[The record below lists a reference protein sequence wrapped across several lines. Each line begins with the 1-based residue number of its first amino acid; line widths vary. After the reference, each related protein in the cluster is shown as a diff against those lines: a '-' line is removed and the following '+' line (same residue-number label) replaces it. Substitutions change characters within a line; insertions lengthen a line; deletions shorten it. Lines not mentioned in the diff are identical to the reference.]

1 MVLYLEQFTFHF
13 LTIHPYT
20 NIQPSFNLLSGF
32 RTLFSS
38 EAEGQHQ
45 ECQAV
50 ECNPVSDT
58 LKMFALL
65 IAVQQTSFNTKFLK
79 YKKKKKICLYKKM
92 NWFFFLDKISYV
104 LEMSLFPEPFLH
116 CALCTFQL
124 LCVKLHSC
132 SYCSW
137 KPNNASIT
145 KKYKGENL
153 LIGLCFCRFSRSQ
166 VTQS

>member
-1 MVLYLEQFTFHF
+1 MKQRASTKSVKQLSVIQCLTPLKCLHF
-13 LTIHPYT
+13 LLLYNKLHS
-20 NIQPSFNLLSGF
+20 IQN
-32 RTLFSS
+32 SS
-38 EAEGQHQ
+38 
-45 ECQAV
+45 
-50 ECNPVSDT
+50 ST
-58 LKMFALL
+58 
-65 IAVQQTSFNTKFLK
+65 
-79 YKKKKKICLYKKM
+79 KKKNICLYKKM
-92 NWFFFLDKISYV
+92 NWFFFWIKSHV
-104 LEMSLFPEPFLH
+104 LEMSLFPKPFLH

-145 KKYKGENL
+145 KKYKGKNL

>member
-1 MVLYLEQFTFHF
+1 MVLYLEQFTFNF

-20 NIQPSFNLLSGF
+20 NIQPSFNLLSSF

-79 YKKKKKICLYKKM
+79 YKKKNICLYKKM
-92 NWFFFLDKISYV
+92 NWFFFWIKSHMCWKRHFFQSHFCTVPCALFSSYV
-104 LEMSLFPEPFLH
+104 LNYTHVHTAAGSQTMQ
-116 CALCTFQL
+116 ALPRNIK
-124 LCVKLHSC
+124 VKI
-132 SYCSW
+132 Y
-137 KPNNASIT
+137 
-145 KKYKGENL
+145 
-153 LIGLCFCRFSRSQ
+153 
-166 VTQS
+166 